1 MKAYKIILLAIMAVV
16 SACNNDDDMT
26 AYQDA
31 LEIKGVQ
38 AIIDNEVPATR
49 SASEKTETAVGRTTF
64 IPDDHIVFTTIKR
77 TDSPLIPFTYSD
89 IRYYYTD
96 QKSWKRTDGN
106 LPEKIYWTDGAS
118 AHTFIGYSLPAE
130 NYHWVDNGNGTYSG
144 ELGYDK
150 DVLDFTTGNDEIKNE
165 DLLLDY
171 NTKAV
176 AETGGLSTKVSFT
189 HALSCVRVEVK
200 ISNFASSA
208 SAVDTKVGV
217 SNMILL
223 NQPTKFTWGGN
234 SNKLRVLDFEN
245 QTTTTKNIKLWCPV
259 PAGEGTGQSK
269 TFTFYGLTTPQD
281 DTFHNING
289 NDQPLMFSFTVTYPN
304 PLNPSETLTKTY
316 KGSFSQVVNFNS
328 GMCTTLNISLNH
340 KDEQMYM
347 GVTYNDWNYVATP
360 DLGEL
365 RKKSTFMDINSNVTI
380 HTDDKATVYDAT
392 WLYQDGTLLKDIYGN
407 DGTQANPYRI
417 TSASQLLSFA
427 KEVKTGVDFKDK
439 FIRLDADITMQ
450 ASTAKTNVESET
462 SAANPVAWIGI
473 GEDGKSFDGTFL
485 GGDRYINRL
494 YGSPLFVSLGKNAC
508 IEQLHITSIGTV
520 SGSGVLTNTNA
531 GIIGG
536 CKIVDDVNTTACA
549 LVGTNNGTIYAC
561 YHTDAASGTKI
572 VGKNIDEG
580 KTYGCYVAGN
590 YSEMTSQIVDELNK
604 ELNELYKQNT
614 KFTQFE
620 YVYSVGNYPTVKK
633 KEKTNP

>member
-1 MKAYKIILLAIMAVV
+1 MKAYKIILLAIMAFV
-16 SACNNDDDMT
+16 SACSNDDDVT

-38 AIIDNEVPATR
+38 AIIDNEVPTTR

-64 IPDDHIVFTTIKR
+64 ITGDHIVFTTIKR
-77 TDSPLIPFTYSD
+77 TESPLASFTYSD

-96 QKSWKRTDGN
+96 KKSWKRTEGN

-130 NYHWVDNGNGTYSG
+130 DYHWVDNGNGTYSG
-144 ELGYDK
+144 ELGYEK
-150 DVLDFTTGNDEIKNE
+150 EVIDFTAGNDEIQKE

-171 NTKAV
+171 NIKTV

-189 HALSCVRVEVK
+189 HALSCVRVEVN

-234 SNKLRVLDFEN
+234 SNKLKVLDFED
-245 QTTTTKNIKLWCPV
+245 QTTKNIKLWCPV

-289 NDQPLMFSFTVTYPN
+289 NDLPLMFSFTVTYPN
-304 PLNPSETLTKTY
+304 PLNPDETLTKTY
-316 KGSFSQVVNFNS
+316 KGSFSQLVNFHS

-347 GVTYNDWNYVATP
+347 GVEYNDWNYVATP

-365 RKKSTFMDINSNVTI
+365 RKKSTFMDINSTVTI
-380 HTDDKATVYDAT
+380 HTDDEATVYDAT
-392 WLYQDGTLLKDIYGN
+392 WLYLDGTQLKDIYGN
-407 DGTQANPYRI
+407 DGTPANPYRI

-427 KEVKTGVDFKDK
+427 KEVKAGVDFKDK

-450 ASTAKTNVESET
+450 ASTAKTSAEDSTSNVK
-462 SAANPVAWIGI
+462 PVEWIGI
-473 GEDGKSFDGTFL
+473 GDADHAFNGTFL

-494 YGSPLFVSLGKNAC
+494 NGNPLFAKLGPAALV
-508 IEQLHITSIGTV
+508 EQLHITS
-520 SGSGVLTNTNA
+520 
-531 GIIGG
+531 
-536 CKIVDDVNTTACA
+536 
-549 LVGTNNGTIYAC
+549 
-561 YHTDAASGTKI
+561 
-572 VGKNIDEG
+572 
-580 KTYGCYVAGN
+580 
-590 YSEMTSQIVDELNK
+590 
-604 ELNELYKQNT
+604 
-614 KFTQFE
+614 
-620 YVYSVGNYPTVKK
+620 P
-633 KEKTNP
+633 

>member
-1 MKAYKIILLAIMAVV
+1 MAFV
-16 SACNNDDDMT
+16 SACSNDDDVT

-38 AIIDNEVPATR
+38 AIIDNEVPTTR

-64 IPDDHIVFTTIKR
+64 ITGDHIVFTTIKR
-77 TDSPLIPFTYSD
+77 TESPLASFTYSD

-96 QKSWKRTDGN
+96 KKSWKRTEGN

-130 NYHWVDNGNGTYSG
+130 DYHWVDNGNGTYSG
-144 ELGYDK
+144 ELGYEK
-150 DVLDFTTGNDEIKNE
+150 EVIDFTAGNDEIQKE

-171 NTKAV
+171 NIKTV

-189 HALSCVRVEVK
+189 HALSCVRVEVN

-234 SNKLRVLDFEN
+234 SNKLKVLDFED
-245 QTTTTKNIKLWCPV
+245 QTTKNIKLWCPV

-289 NDQPLMFSFTVTYPN
+289 NDLPLMFSFTVTYPN
-304 PLNPSETLTKTY
+304 PLNPDETLTKTY
-316 KGSFSQVVNFNS
+316 KGSFSQLVNFHS

-347 GVTYNDWNYVATP
+347 GVEYNDWNYVATP

-365 RKKSTFMDINSNVTI
+365 RKKSTFMDINSTVTI
-380 HTDDKATVYDAT
+380 HTDDEATVYDAT
-392 WLYQDGTLLKDIYGN
+392 WLYLDGTQLKDIYGN
-407 DGTQANPYRI
+407 DGTPANPYRI

-427 KEVKTGVDFKDK
+427 KEVKAGVDFKDK

-450 ASTAKTNVESET
+450 ASTAKTGAEDSTSNVK
-462 SAANPVAWIGI
+462 PVEWIGI
-473 GEDGKSFDGTFL
+473 GDAGHPFNGTFL

-494 YGSPLFVSLGKNAC
+494 NGSPLFVNLGGSAL
-508 IEQLHITSIGTV
+508 IEQLHITSIGSITGGGALAD
-520 SGSGVLTNTNA
+520 SNEGV
-531 GIIGG
+531 IGG
-536 CKIVDDVNTTACA
+536 CKVIDDVITTGGALVGTNTGTVYASYYTGEA
-549 LVGTNNGTIYAC
+549 NTIPLVGTNNG
-561 YHTDAASGTKI
+561 KM
-572 VGKNIDEG
+572 V
-580 KTYGCYVAGN
+580 GCYQ
-590 YSEMTSQIVDELNK
+590 SKDITSFDESLLVNLVERLN
-604 ELNELYKQNT
+604 NELTAWYKDNAYT
-614 KFTQFE
+614 RFSF
-620 YVYSVGNYPTVKK
+620 VYLTASYPTVQKQ
-633 KEKTNP
+633 

>member
-1 MKAYKIILLAIMAVV
+1 MKAYKIILLAIMAFV
-16 SACNNDDDMT
+16 SACSNDDDVT

-38 AIIDNEVPATR
+38 AIIDNEVPTTR

-64 IPDDHIVFTTIKR
+64 ITGDHIVFTTIKR
-77 TDSPLIPFTYSD
+77 TESPLASFTYSD

-96 QKSWKRTDGN
+96 MKSWKRTEGN

-130 NYHWVDNGNGTYSG
+130 DYHWVDNGNGTYSG
-144 ELGYDK
+144 ELGYEK
-150 DVLDFTTGNDEIKNE
+150 KVIDFTAGNDEIQKE

-171 NTKAV
+171 NTKTV

-189 HALSCVRVEVK
+189 HALSCVRVEVN

-234 SNKLRVLDFEN
+234 SNKLKVLDFED
-245 QTTTTKNIKLWCPV
+245 QTTKNIKLWCPV

-289 NDQPLMFSFTVTYPN
+289 NDLPLMFSFTVTYPN
-304 PLNPSETLTKTY
+304 PLNPDETLTKTY
-316 KGSFSQVVNFNS
+316 KGSFGQLVNFHS

-347 GVTYNDWNYVATP
+347 GVEYNDWNYVATP

-365 RKKSTFMDINSNVTI
+365 RKKSTFMDINNTVTI
-380 HTDDKATVYDAT
+380 HTDDEATVYDAT
-392 WLYQDGTLLKDIYGN
+392 WLYLDGTQLKDIYGN
-407 DGTQANPYRI
+407 DGTPVNPYRI

-427 KEVKTGVDFKDK
+427 KEVKAGVDFKDK
-439 FIRLDADITMQ
+439 YIRLDADITMQ
-450 ASTAKTNVESET
+450 ASTAKTSAEDSTSNVK
-462 SAANPVAWIGI
+462 PVVWIGI
-473 GEDGKSFDGTFL
+473 
-485 GGDRYINRL
+485 NRL
-494 YGSPLFVSLGKNAC
+494 NGSPLFASLGKDAC
-508 IEQLHITSIGTV
+508 IEQLHITSIGSITGGGAL
-520 SGSGVLTNTNA
+520 SNTNA
-531 GIIGG
+531 GVIGG
-536 CKIVDDVNTTACA
+536 CKVVDDVMTTGGA
-549 LVGTNNGTIYAC
+549 LVGSNSGLIYAC
-561 YHTDAASGTKI
+561 YSTGEGGTTKLIGNNSGQ
-572 VGKNIDEG
+572 VV
-580 KTYGCYVAGN
+580 GCYQSTDFISLDESNLKKLVDKLNGDLDSLYVKQATLTQYKYIYSAG
-590 YSEMTSQIVDELNK
+590 S
-604 ELNELYKQNT
+604 
-614 KFTQFE
+614 
-620 YVYSVGNYPTVKK
+620 YPTVQKQ
-633 KEKTNP
+633 

>member
-1 MKAYKIILLAIMAVV
+1 MAFV
-16 SACNNDDDMT
+16 SACSNDDDVT
-26 AYQDA
+26 AYQNA

-38 AIIDNEVPATR
+38 AIIDNEVPTTR

-64 IPDDHIVFTTIKR
+64 ITGDHIVFTTIKR
-77 TDSPLIPFTYSD
+77 TESPLASFTYSD

-96 QKSWKRTDGN
+96 KKSWKRTEGN

-130 NYHWVDNGNGTYSG
+130 DYHWVDNGNGTYSG
-144 ELGYDK
+144 ELGYEK
-150 DVLDFTTGNDEIKNE
+150 EVIDFTAGNDEIQKE

-171 NTKAV
+171 NTKTV

-189 HALSCVRVEVK
+189 HALSCVRVEVN

-234 SNKLRVLDFEN
+234 SNILKVLDLKD
-245 QTTTTKNIKLWCPV
+245 QTTKNIKLWCPV

-281 DTFHNING
+281 VTFHNING
-289 NDQPLMFSFTVTYPN
+289 NDLPLMFSFTVTYPN
-304 PLNPSETLTKTY
+304 PLNPDETLTKTY
-316 KGSFSQVVNFNS
+316 KGSFSQLVNFHS

-347 GVTYNDWNYVATP
+347 GVEYNDWNYVATP

-365 RKKSTFMDINSNVTI
+365 RKKSTFMDINSTVTI
-380 HTDDKATVYDAT
+380 HTDDEATVYDAT
-392 WLYQDGTLLKDIYGN
+392 WLYLDGTQLKDIYGN
-407 DGTQANPYRI
+407 DGTPANPYRI

-427 KEVKTGVDFKDK
+427 KEVKAGVDFKDK

-450 ASTAKTNVESET
+450 ASTAKTSAEDSTSNVK
-462 SAANPVAWIGI
+462 PVVWIGI
-473 GEDGKSFDGTFL
+473 GDANHAFNGTFL

-494 YGSPLFVSLGKNAC
+494 NGNPLFAKLGPAALV
-508 IEQLHITSIGTV
+508 EQLHITSIGSITGGGALAD
-520 SGSGVLTNTNA
+520 SNEGV
-531 GIIGG
+531 IGG
-536 CKIVDDVNTTACA
+536 CKVIDDVITTGGALVGTNTGTVYASYYTGEA
-549 LVGTNNGTIYAC
+549 NTIPLVGTNNG
-561 YHTDAASGTKI
+561 KM
-572 VGKNIDEG
+572 V
-580 KTYGCYVAGN
+580 GCYQ
-590 YSEMTSQIVDELNK
+590 SKDITSFDESLLVNLVERLN
-604 ELNELYKQNT
+604 NELTTWYKDNAYT
-614 KFTQFE
+614 RFSF
-620 YVYSVGNYPTVKK
+620 VYLTASYPTVQKQ
-633 KEKTNP
+633 

>member
-1 MKAYKIILLAIMAVV
+1 MKAYKIILLAIMAFV
-16 SACNNDDDMT
+16 SACSNDDDVT

-38 AIIDNEVPATR
+38 AIIDNEVPTTR

-64 IPDDHIVFTTIKR
+64 ITGDHIVFTTIKR
-77 TDSPLIPFTYSD
+77 TESPLASFTYSD

-96 QKSWKRTDGN
+96 KKSWKRTEGN

-130 NYHWVDNGNGTYSG
+130 DYHWVDNGNGTYSG
-144 ELGYDK
+144 ELGYEK
-150 DVLDFTTGNDEIKNE
+150 EVIDFTAGNDEIQKE

-171 NTKAV
+171 NTKTV

-189 HALSCVRVEVK
+189 HALSCVRVEVN

-234 SNKLRVLDFEN
+234 SNKLKVLDFED
-245 QTTTTKNIKLWCPV
+245 QTTKNIKLWCPV

-289 NDQPLMFSFTVTYPN
+289 NDLPLMFSFTVTYPN
-304 PLNPSETLTKTY
+304 PLNPDETLTKTY
-316 KGSFSQVVNFNS
+316 KGSFSQLVNFHS

-347 GVTYNDWNYVATP
+347 GVEYNDWNYVATP

-365 RKKSTFMDINSNVTI
+365 RKKSTFMDINSTVTI
-380 HTDDKATVYDAT
+380 HTDDEATVYDAT
-392 WLYQDGTLLKDIYGN
+392 WLYLDGTQLKDIYGN
-407 DGTQANPYRI
+407 DGTPANPYRI

-427 KEVKTGVDFKDK
+427 KEVKAGVDFKDK

-450 ASTAKTNVESET
+450 ASTAKTSAEDSTSNVK
-462 SAANPVAWIGI
+462 PVEWIGI
-473 GEDGKSFDGTFL
+473 GDADHAFNGTFL

-494 YGSPLFVSLGKNAC
+494 NGSPLFASLGKDAC
-508 IEQLHITSIGTV
+508 IEQ
-520 SGSGVLTNTNA
+520 
-531 GIIGG
+531 
-536 CKIVDDVNTTACA
+536 DDVNTKGGA
-549 LVGTNNGTIYAC
+549 LVGSNSGIIYASYC
-561 YHTDAASGTKI
+561 TGEDGTTTLVGSNSGQA
-572 VGKNIDEG
+572 V
-580 KTYGCYVAGN
+580 GCYQSTDFTSLDESNLKKLVDTLNGDLDSLYVKQATLTQYKYIYSAG
-590 YSEMTSQIVDELNK
+590 S
-604 ELNELYKQNT
+604 
-614 KFTQFE
+614 
-620 YVYSVGNYPTVKK
+620 YPTVQKQ
-633 KEKTNP
+633 

>member
-1 MKAYKIILLAIMAVV
+1 MKAYKIILLAIMAFV
-16 SACNNDDDMT
+16 SACSNDDDVT

-38 AIIDNEVPATR
+38 AIIDNEVPTTR

-64 IPDDHIVFTTIKR
+64 ITGDHIVFTTIKR
-77 TDSPLIPFTYSD
+77 TESPLASFTYSD

-96 QKSWKRTDGN
+96 KKSWKRTEGN

-130 NYHWVDNGNGTYSG
+130 DYHWVDNGNGTYSG
-144 ELGYDK
+144 ELGYEK
-150 DVLDFTTGNDEIKNE
+150 EVIDFTAGNDEIQKE

-171 NTKAV
+171 NTKTV

-189 HALSCVRVEVK
+189 HALSCVRVEVN

-234 SNKLRVLDFEN
+234 SNKLKVLDFED
-245 QTTTTKNIKLWCPV
+245 QTTKNFKLWCPV

-289 NDQPLMFSFTVTYPN
+289 NDLPLMFSFTVTYPN
-304 PLNPSETLTKTY
+304 PLNPDETLTKTY
-316 KGSFSQVVNFNS
+316 KGSFSQLVNFHS

-347 GVTYNDWNYVATP
+347 GVEYNDWNYVATP
-360 DLGEL
+360 DLGAL
-365 RKKSTFMDINSNVTI
+365 RKKSTFMDINSTVTI
-380 HTDDKATVYDAT
+380 HTDANATVDDAT
-392 WLYQDGTLLKDIYGN
+392 WLYQKGGALMDIYGN
-407 DGTQANPYRI
+407 NGDSRLTPYRI

-427 KEVKTGVDFKDK
+427 KEVKAGVDFKDK

-450 ASTAKTNVESET
+450 SSTAKTSAEDSTATLKAVE
-462 SAANPVAWIGI
+462 WISI
-473 GEDGKSFDGTFL
+473 GDADHAFNGTFL

-494 YGSPLFVSLGKNAC
+494 NGNPLFAKLGPAALV
-508 IEQLHITSIGTV
+508 EQLYITSIGSITGGGALV
-520 SGSGVLTNTNA
+520 DSNEGV
-531 GIIGG
+531 IGG
-536 CKIVDDVNTTACA
+536 CKVVDDVITTGGALIGTNTGTVYASYYTGETVTTQ
-549 LVGTNNGTIYAC
+549 LVGTNNG
-561 YHTDAASGTKI
+561 KM
-572 VGKNIDEG
+572 V
-580 KTYGCYVAGN
+580 GCYQSADIA
-590 YSEMTSQIVDELNK
+590 SFDESLLVNLVERLN
-604 ELNELYKQNT
+604 NELTAWYKDNAYT
-614 KFTQFE
+614 RFFF
-620 YVYSVGNYPTVKK
+620 VYLTASYPTVQKQ
-633 KEKTNP
+633 